1 MPHDTY
7 PDPTPHRSIYPLDF
21 CDVPLHLRGHIDLD
35 GSGDAVANPDT
46 IKKNEGRIV
55 AFTPLSGILNQD
67 KYLPIRYAPIQ
78 IELEVVSNAADA
90 VNTSGSNSTNWNI
103 SDVQLKCDV
112 ISLDNHLDNDYAQHL
127 LSGKALPINFS
138 SYTTISQA
146 VSGPDVTLN
155 ISRAVTRLKAVFVTM
170 FSTATA
176 SEKEANLFY
185 HSMGATAH
193 DPDAEVEIQMQIG
206 SKKFPEYPIKSAA
219 EAFYHLRK
227 TVGIHASP
235 WASTSLIGRWYRHDK
250 FIVGVDTEKVLG
262 ASFTGYNSKAG
273 DLLTVSLKKTGA
285 PTKVFT
291 TLHYDS
297 ILNVMDSG
305 VQVLE

>member
-1 MPHDTY
+1 MVEDIDQYNRTTEMLRQLLPADNASMMLLKGVVSI
-7 PDPTPHRSIYPLDF
+7 PTKLISIMMLWK
-21 CDVPLHLRGHIDLD
+21 
-35 GSGDAVANPDT
+35 NPDL
-46 IKKNEGRIV
+46 IQENKGRIV

-90 VNTSGSNSTNWNI
+90 VNTSGSTSTNWNI
-103 SDVQLKCDV
+103 SDVQLQCDV
-112 ISLDNHLDNDYAQHL
+112 ISLDNHLDNEYAQHL

-193 DPDAEVEIQMQIG
+193 DPDAEVEIQMQI
-206 SKKFPEYPIKSAA
+206 AN
-219 EAFYHLRK
+219 
-227 TVGIHASP
+227 
-235 WASTSLIGRWYRHDK
+235 W
-250 FIVGVDTEKVLG
+250 
-262 ASFTGYNSKAG
+262 
-273 DLLTVSLKKTGA
+273 
-285 PTKVFT
+285 
-291 TLHYDS
+291 
-297 ILNVMDSG
+297 
-305 VQVLE
+305 